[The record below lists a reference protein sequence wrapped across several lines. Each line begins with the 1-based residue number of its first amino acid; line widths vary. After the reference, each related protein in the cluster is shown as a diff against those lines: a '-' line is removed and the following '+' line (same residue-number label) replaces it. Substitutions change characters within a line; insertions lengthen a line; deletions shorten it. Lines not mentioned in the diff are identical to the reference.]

1 MQRLFIAVE
10 LPPDLKQRIKAMAT
24 VLRGKDLG
32 EFRWVRPENIH
43 LTLKFL
49 GETPAE
55 RLSEITA
62 AMTVAVR
69 DIEPFILKLGKTG
82 VFPSMRRPRVFWL
95 GLDESLEQLMELQ
108 ATLQTAL
115 KAIGFAEERDHFV
128 PHLTL
133 ARIPRSLSSME
144 RVSFESQW
152 PLLQGLELPALRVER
167 ISLMESQLSQ
177 QGARYLQKAMV
188 YLDG

>member
-10 LPPDLKQRIKAMAT
+10 LPSDLKQRIKDMAT
-24 VLRGKDLG
+24 VLRGRDLG
-32 EFRWVRPENIH
+32 GFRWVRPDNIH

-55 RLSEITA
+55 RLPEITA
-62 AMTVAVR
+62 AMVVAVGG
-69 DIEPFILKLGKTG
+69 IEPFILKLGKLG

-95 GLDESLEQLMELQ
+95 GLDENLEQLIELQ
-108 ATLQTAL
+108 AKLQTAL
-115 KAIGFAEERDHFV
+115 KAIGFAEERDRFV

-133 ARIPRSLSSME
+133 ARIPRKLSSME
-144 RVSFESQW
+144 RVSFESKQ
-152 PLLQGLELPALRVER
+152 PSFRSLELPALRVQH
-167 ISLMESQLSQ
+167 ISLMESQLSP